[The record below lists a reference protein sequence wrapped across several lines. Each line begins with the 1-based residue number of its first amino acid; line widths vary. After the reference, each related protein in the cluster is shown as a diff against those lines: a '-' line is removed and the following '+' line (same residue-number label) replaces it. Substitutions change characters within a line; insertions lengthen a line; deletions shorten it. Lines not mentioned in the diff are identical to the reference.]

1 MENIGMLLLLACG
14 GALTLRLRFVQFRRP
29 FYALRTLKNR
39 SADGVSPFEALATSL
54 GGCIG
59 TGNIAGV
66 AGAILLGGPGALVW
80 MWLSA
85 IICAASKYAEIYY
98 AQRLGGSP
106 MDYMANGLPRFL
118 RFFAPLYAAVCLVAS
133 LCMGNLVQANATAE
147 AMQSVFT
154 GESTRLVTGLCLAA
168 LTALIT
174 FGGAKRVGRAA
185 AFLVPCMSILYLL
198 GACVVI
204 GINITA
210 LPGAIQSIIEGAVR
224 PRALTGGVAGFLTT
238 FRVGMARG
246 VFTHEAG
253 MGTAALAHGAV
264 RAKNPHTQALLGVFE
279 VFFDTIV
286 ICSFTGLAILVSGVP
301 LPYGNASVNGAL
313 VIDAFAAA
321 LGGKAAGLLISAA
334 LSLFALTTVLSFS
347 LFGTICA
354 ERLFGQ
360 KARLPF
366 RLVFLALLVIG
377 ALISPAFA
385 WRATELLTLLMALV
399 NGGALMV
406 LSFSVLPWQRRREAT
421 SAAS

>member
-29 FYALRTLKNR
+29 FYALRTLGR
-39 SADGVSPFEALATSL
+39 QSEDGVSPFEALATSL

-66 AGAILLGGPGALVW
+66 AGAILLGGPGALIW

-106 MDYMANGLPRFL
+106 MDYMTNGLPRFL
-118 RFFAPLYAAVCLVAS
+118 RFFAPLYALVCMITS

-147 AMQSVFT
+147 AMQSVFA
-154 GESTRLVTGLCLAA
+154 GDNTRLITGLCLAA

-185 AFLVPCMSILYLL
+185 AFLVPFMSILYLL
-198 GACVVI
+198 GTFAVI
-204 GINITA
+204 GCNITA
-210 LPGAIQSIIEGAVR
+210 LPGAFRAIIAGAIQ

-301 LPYGNASVNGAL
+301 LPYGDASVNGSL
-313 VIDAFAAA
+313 VIDAFSTA
-321 LGGKAAGLLISAA
+321 LGGKAAGILIGAA
-334 LSLFALTTVLSFS
+334 LSLFAVTTVLSFS

-354 ERLFGQ
+354 ERLFGPR
-360 KARLPF
+360 ARLPF
-366 RLVFLALLVIG
+366 RLVFLALLVVG

-385 WRATELLTLLMALV
+385 WRATEVLTLLMALV
-399 NGGALMV
+399 NGSALMV
-406 LSFSVLPWQRRREAT
+406 LSFWGLPWQRGREAQG
-421 SAAS
+421 

>member
-1 MENIGMLLLLACG
+1 MENIGMLLLLVCG
-14 GALTLRLRFVQFRRP
+14 SALTLRLRFVQFRRP
-29 FYALRTLKNR
+29 FYALRTLRHKSEN
-39 SADGVSPFEALATSL
+39 GVSPFEALATSL

-118 RFFAPLYAAVCLVAS
+118 RFLAPLYALVCMITS

-147 AMQSVFT
+147 AMGSMFS
-154 GESTRLVTGLCLAA
+154 GDSARLVTGLCLAA
-168 LTALIT
+168 LTALVT
-174 FGGAKRVGRAA
+174 FGGAKRVGRSA
-185 AFLVPCMSILYLL
+185 AFLVPFMSILYLL
-198 GACVVI
+198 GSLVI
-204 GINITA
+204 IGVNISA
-210 LPGAIQSIIEGAVR
+210 LPGALYAIAEGAVR

-301 LPYGNASVNGAL
+301 LPYGDASVNGTL
-313 VIDAFAAA
+313 VIDAFSAV
-321 LGGKAAGLLISAA
+321 LGGKAAGILIAAA
-334 LSLFALTTVLSFS
+334 LSLFALTTILSFS

-366 RLVFLALLVIG
+366 RLVFCVLLVVG

-385 WRATELLTLLMALV
+385 WRATEVLTLLMALV
-399 NGGALMV
+399 NGSALMV
-406 LSFSVLPWQRRREAT
+406 LTFRGLPWKKGQEAPRRA
-421 SAAS
+421 